1 MEQTAQ
7 NNQNGGRKLE
17 DLTKEELIDLVRK
30 QADAY
35 KELKADYNEL
45 KIFVDY
51 VRNCKTHADYNRLR
65 NIVMEVNKKF
75 KK

>member
-1 MEQTAQ
+1 MEKKVEKP
-7 NNQNGGRKLE
+7 NRKLE
-17 DLTKEELIDLVRK
+17 ELTKEELIDLVKR
-30 QADAY
+30 QTDAFND
-35 KELKADYNEL
+35 LMADYNEL

-65 NIVMEVNKKF
+65 NIVIATNEKF